1 MWQAVK
7 EAIFA
12 GLQYLYGVTG
22 DYGFA
27 IILLTVFVRLAM
39 TPLTVKQ
46 TRSMYEL
53 QRIQPKIKQ
62 IQKKYKNDKEKQQ
75 EEILK
80 FYQENKVNPF
90 GGCLPLFLQMPV
102 FIALYQVLGG
112 TAQNPGLFLQH
123 VASLPQA
130 AQDEATRFWV
140 FLPDLTAMPT
150 AVWAA
155 EGLVP
160 VLPYVALVVLF
171 GLSVWVPTM
180 LMPGESQQKQIAL
193 FMAVFM
199 LYIGWIS
206 PAGVLLYWVVSAVL
220 GILQQQIQ
228 LKYLKKREES

>member
-12 GLQYLYGVTG
+12 GLQQLYGVTG

-27 IILLTVFVRLAM
+27 IILLTLLVRLAI
-39 TPLTVKQ
+39 TPLTIKQ

-62 IQKKYKNDKEKQQ
+62 IQKKYKDDKEKQQ
-75 EEILK
+75 EEMLK
-80 FYQENKVNPF
+80 FYQENKINPL

-112 TAQNPGLFLQH
+112 TAERPGLFLQH
-123 VASLPQA
+123 VESLPA
-130 AQDEATRFWV
+130 AVQEEATRFWI

-220 GILQQQIQ
+220 GIFQQQVQ
-228 LKYLKKREES
+228 LKYLKQREES